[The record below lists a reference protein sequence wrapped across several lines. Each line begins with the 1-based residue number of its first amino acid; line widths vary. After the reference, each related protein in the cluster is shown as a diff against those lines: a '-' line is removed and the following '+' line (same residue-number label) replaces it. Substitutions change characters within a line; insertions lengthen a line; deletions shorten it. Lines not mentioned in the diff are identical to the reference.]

1 MLFGVW
7 YNPFSWGQDIL
18 DSVISVIYGILLTI
32 DCIIYSF
39 ISYIYQIFLTL
50 ASGSSGLIDDYF
62 IGNLVQR
69 IYTIIGVVML
79 FLVAY
84 SLLKAM
90 INVDDLTKGKK
101 SPINIIKDV
110 LISIGLIAFVPTI
123 FNFAFQF
130 QNALLKNNTI
140 GKIIVGNHN
149 GEEKAQDTIRMGGY
163 EMAKDV
169 YGAFMHADVGK
180 CNSKAD
186 EDDGGC
192 EKIYI
197 DDDEETTFGD
207 LWVEAEETTTFW
219 ALSRVGPKILSG
231 EVRYYLLI
239 APVAGILVLFV
250 LISYCIDMALRLV
263 KLSVYE
269 VIAPLPIFARI
280 LPNEQAK
287 KVFSNWIKAT
297 VSTFIEVFIR
307 IAILYFAVFV
317 IANVVGSIDNLFT
330 SSFND
335 PTARLDIVLFSKA
348 LIVIGIIMF
357 VKQAPNIIKEITG
370 LDGGKYNVLK
380 SAKQG
385 FSLIA
390 GGIAGRSPLAAM
402 RAYNQAGEAKLT
414 DFSAVGNQYKRRK
427 AIKEAKDLQTQAG
440 MSTGERLRTNLI
452 NSTRKR
458 FGYGT
463 LKEQAD
469 KNFEKFKN
477 LEGKTMSAKNDSGSE
492 VKVYSVDSNGN
503 IVSEVIK
510 VKNQNGNSINLD
522 NGVSFELTNANIN
535 ALNEAKAK
543 NDLAKSEISEQ
554 VNKLKGVVDANS
566 KIIKFKK
573 GKYFMKDS
581 NHQNL
586 VLTYK
591 DANGRDITY
600 GANGATQKQL
610 ESWLEANRE
619 RMSADEYARESA
631 KLTQSINDWSVS
643 DFVSK
648 NGQTD
653 PNDPTTANKD
663 IIAKKREFVQQ
674 YKEGNIYKI
683 DANGK
688 IEVDHQL
695 DQLILNPQNLTNPEG
710 IQWDLIS
717 STKSYAEDLN
727 REINVSISGE
737 QIKQGTI
744 DSSSQAIDSILNQGK
759 QQVEVEKNRPTY
771 KAYEASDK
779 ARNITEQGGKK

>member
-427 AIKEAKDLQTQAG
+427 AIKEAKDLQTQAN

-566 KIIKFKK
+566 KIIKFKSEMEEIAKKEFNK

-759 QQVEVEKNRPTY
+759 QQVEVEK
-771 KAYEASDK
+771 
-779 ARNITEQGGKK
+779 KKKISA